1 MAGLGRAFEIVGIRA
16 VVQDLPKYEA
26 GARRIQKLNEQIATS
41 QRQVEL
47 QSRRTQD
54 AVGKQN
60 SANSLNILRNG
71 LSIERERLKNALET
85 KRVVLDT
92 ARAQLNAAKEAQR
105 TAIAQ
110 ARASNIPGV
119 STRSAVDYAKR
130 TTQAQI
136 DQAKVNL
143 EAAKKL
149 TQVEIDR
156 ARVNI
161 DILNGYVSQHAAQQ
175 RVTDA
180 AIQNRLAQEAV
191 ETTLMRQNRLQLE
204 AVSAAKARAVALGV
218 TAGAAVGFVGFQIGK
233 TAISQAAAWEK
244 QMVKIDNLTQ
254 TTTEETARLSKEL
267 LKIGDNLPVPQT
279 ELASAAYFALS
290 SGIADVDNAL
300 KISTKSAKLAT
311 VGLGE
316 TEDIAKFLTSTIV
329 AYGEA
334 NLDAADASDL
344 LISAV
349 QFGQGEAAD
358 FANSLGRVIPV
369 AANMGVE
376 LDEVL
381 AVVSSLTASGLSATQ
396 ATTGFLGIL
405 NQLLSPSQAAEEAL
419 DKLGLTIGDVL
430 QGLRDD
436 AVGTLAKLGTAF
448 KDNPLFARDVFDETR
463 GLNAFLSAFANNGE
477 QTINILN
484 KMRTQGGET
493 ERAFLKAS
501 LTFSAQSQ
509 ILKNRLNRAFIEI
522 GTVIL
527 PEVTKTLKDL
537 LIIVTENRQAFVN
550 FAGLL
555 FKAVVISLKAVLITI
570 INVNEAFTSMKNIVN
585 FFVSNTGVI
594 TSAFASW
601 GKAFFWMGPVIAGL
615 STIRSLIPG
624 GGGGGGNIGKTFL
637 RGAITASSPLFGP
650 GLADAILGEG
660 KAKSSGKAS
669 KEFDAVEQ
677 FDIKL
682 KELESSLNMAG
693 KTSDELS
700 GATDEAG
707 SAADE
712 AANKL
717 KEVASSFKETSEA
730 AGQVESLTAQMK
742 LFGEVNK
749 EVADSFGLDANGA
762 GGVQAYDALVR
773 EQERANNEAFELAK
787 TMATV
792 ANAFKNAGN
801 VAQKIVLDL
810 SRTALE
816 ASRTAVSA
824 IFGRPTREV
833 AGLQLQ
839 VAEREPGELALNQQL
854 KPQIKALE
862 EQLDSLKDA
871 NEKQI
876 DAINEQA
883 DAIRES
889 ADKQKEAIDKQI
901 DNIKD
906 SSDNRVDVLEDQL
919 DDIKDAQD
927 KYLELLENRI
937 DQEEDAYDSFK
948 KIQDAEIDILDNNIE
963 ALNEMLQGSLS
974 AQDRAGIEAN
984 VRALENEK
992 AQRLIAIETSK
1003 ENLRALKKER
1013 DTYEEATDAQI
1024 EAIEEQIEAIKESTE
1039 AQVEAL
1045 EKQREAIEEATNAQ
1059 VEALEKQ
1066 ADALE
1071 KNSESQE
1078 EAIQSQIDAM
1088 NDHLDA
1094 YEEETQKIQDRIDM
1108 YEAEHEILQRQI
1120 DSIDETLLT
1129 EEELRAKS
1137 AELTAQI
1144 AEESAHV
1151 RTLSDALGKDLIP
1164 EVDLART
1171 AFNNMRSVVDVLSNE
1186 TLRNQF
1192 TTDIDVA
1199 SERARILAAAEYEA
1213 AEGGNAAAGGL
1224 NAAADAAYGAAAA
1237 LEPLKTMAQNVTEKL
1252 GPAFG
1257 SIFKDITA
1265 ADIAQ
1270 GGLIKPSIPI
1280 PNNFNGTGEKYTG
1293 YGYAQGGFVYGRQK
1307 ITAGEDGIEAILPL
1321 TKPAR
1326 AREIVAAFPPSL
1338 ASQIFRGSGAGGGG
1352 VNVNTGPVTIMDP
1365 RKSTGPIGDM
1375 AYSINRALIA
1385 RGSR

>member
-1 MAGLGRAFEIVGIRA
+1 MPGLGRAFEIVGIRA

-26 GARRIQKLNEQIATS
+26 GARRIQKLNEQIASS

-85 KRVVLDT
+85 KRVVLET
-92 ARAQLNAAKEAQR
+92 ARAQLNAAKDAQR
-105 TAIAQ
+105 AAIAQ

-130 TTQAQI
+130 TTQGQI

-149 TQVEIDR
+149 TQVEVDR
-156 ARVNI
+156 ARANI
-161 DILNGYVSQHAAQQ
+161 DILNGYVAQHAAQQ
-175 RVTDA
+175 RITDA
-180 AIQNRLAQEAV
+180 AIQNRIAQEAV
-191 ETTLMRQNRLQLE
+191 ETTLIRQNRLQQE
-204 AVSAAKARAVALGV
+204 AVAAAKARAIAIGV
-218 TAGAAVGFVGFQIGK
+218 TAGAAVGFAGFQIGK

-254 TTTEETARLSKEL
+254 TTTEDTARLSKEL
-267 LKIGDNLPVPQT
+267 LEIGDNIPVSQT
-279 ELASAAYFALS
+279 DLAASAYFALS

-300 KISTKSAKLAT
+300 QVATRSAKLST
-311 VGLGE
+311 IGLGE

-334 NLDAADASDL
+334 NLDAAQASDL

-405 NQLLSPSQAAEEAL
+405 NQLLSPSKAAEEAL
-419 DKLGLTIGDVL
+419 AKLDLTIGDVL

-463 GLNAFLSAFANNGE
+463 GLNAFLSAFANNGQ
-477 QTINILN
+477 QTIDILN
-484 KMRTQGGET
+484 KMRQQGGET
-493 ERAFLKAS
+493 DRAFGRAS
-501 LTFSAQSQ
+501 LTFAAQSQ
-509 ILKNRLNRAFIEI
+509 ILKNRLNRAFIEF
-522 GTVIL
+522 GSSIL
-527 PEVTKTLKDL
+527 PTVNKALKET
-537 LIIVTENRQAFVN
+537 IIFWTQNR
-550 FAGLL
+550 
-555 FKAVVISLKAVLITI
+555 KEIISLAKAIFTVLVFAFRVLITVVGQQI
-570 INVNEAFTSMKNIVN
+570 EAFRTLKSFVS
-585 FFVSNTGVI
+585 FFVS
-594 TSAFASW
+594 TSGSVAKAFSQW
-601 GKAFFWMGPVIAGL
+601 GKGFAWIGPVISGL
-615 STIRSLIPG
+615 STIASLVPG
-624 GGGGGGNIGKTFL
+624 GGGGSKFGKTIL
-637 RGAITASSPLFGP
+637 SGAINGLP
-650 GLADAILGEG
+650 GGVFLNSGIQALTGG
-660 KAKSSGKAS
+660 KGNSKAS
-669 KEFDAVEQ
+669 KEFDASENADA
-677 FDIKL
+677 FTIAL
-682 KELESSLNMAG
+682 KKLESSMDMTG

-700 GATDEAG
+700 GSTDEAG
-707 SAADE
+707 EAADK
-712 AANKL
+712 AAQKL
-717 KEVASSFKETSEA
+717 KEVASSFKETGEA
-730 AGQVESLTAQMK
+730 AAEVESLTAQMK

-749 EVADSFGLDANGA
+749 EIADSFGLDANGA

-792 ANAFKNAGN
+792 AYAFKNAGN

-816 ASRTAVSA
+816 ASRSAVSA
-824 IFGRPTREV
+824 IFSRPTREV

-839 VAEREPGELALNQQL
+839 VAERKPGELALNQQL

-862 EQLDSLKDA
+862 DQLDSLKDA
-871 NEKQI
+871 NQKQI

-889 ADKQKEAIDKQI
+889 ADKQKEAISKQI
-901 DNIKD
+901 DDIKN
-906 SSDNRVDVLEDQL
+906 SSDDRVETLEDQL
-919 DDIKDAQD
+919 DNIKDAQD
-927 KYLELLENRI
+927 KYLEILENRI
-937 DQEEDAYDSFK
+937 DQEEDAYNSFK
-948 KIQDAEIDILDNNIE
+948 KIQDAEIDILENNIE
-963 ALNEMLQGSLS
+963 SLNEMLEGSLS

-992 AQRLIAIETSK
+992 SQRLIAIETSRDAV
-1003 ENLRALKKER
+1003 RALKKER

-1024 EAIEEQIEAIKESTE
+1024 DAIEEQIEAIKESTD

-1045 EKQREAIEEATNAQ
+1045 EKQRDAIEEATDAQ

-1078 EAIQSQIDAM
+1078 EAIQIQIDAM
-1088 NDHLDA
+1088 NDHLEA

-1108 YEAEHEILQRQI
+1108 YEAENDILQRRI
-1120 DSIDETLLT
+1120 DSVDETLLT
-1129 EEELRAKS
+1129 EEELRAK
-1137 AELTAQI
+1137 AEELTLQI
-1144 AEESAHV
+1144 AEESAQV

-1164 EVDLART
+1164 EVDLARV

-1199 SERARILAAAEYEA
+1199 AERARILAAAEYEA
-1213 AEGGNAAAGGL
+1213 ESGANAAAGGL
-1224 NAAADAAYGAAAA
+1224 NSVADAAFQATNA
-1237 LEPLKTMAQNVTEKL
+1237 LLPLKTMAENVTEKL

-1257 SIFKDITA
+1257 SIFKDVTA
-1265 ADIAQ
+1265 ADIAR

-1280 PNNFNGTGEKYTG
+1280 PSLNDQPV
-1293 YGYAQGGFVYGRQK
+1293 YGPGFSQGGFVYGRQQ
-1307 ITAGEDGIEAILPL
+1307 ITAGEAGIEAVLPL

-1338 ASQIFRGSGAGGGG
+1338 ASQIFRGGGAGGSG

-1365 RKSTGPIGDM
+1365 RKNTGPIGDM
-1375 AYSINRALIA
+1375 AWSVRRALIS